1 MFASFR
7 QLGLVLLTLTAG
19 LSGCVVATS
28 TPEPIGSTVTTGNAS
43 IVLAWTVAGQ
53 PASSGCGAKGL
64 VSVEALVLDAAKA
77 KILGKAS
84 AACTAGQVTVS
95 NLPANNGVWLQVDGY
110 AASDPAGTPSWG
122 NDPVNGPFNLIANK
136 IVQPDAP
143 IDLVKLQG
151 GGTPTGQGNV
161 YVTWTVQGKPAA
173 SGCGDF
179 GINTVVVHVKD
190 DKKNELAYIE
200 APCTAGNATIAKV
213 PAGAMRYVQIDAF
226 GPKLPESWGNV
237 SLAGPFAVVANQTAS
252 APAAIDLDRR
262 SVLSFDWAFASGN
275 CASNGVSTVYVQ
287 VRDKNNQVVVPM
299 NDAWAAKPCDL
310 SASSSYDARVID
322 YAHATPTCA
331 IPPNAKGLVIC
342 NAPNGGI
349 GLMLTGTSA
358 NSTKPLVGGSMN
370 VLSYTAGTE
379 IDSLTPIVLA
389 PCSGANP
396 CQQP

>member
-7 QLGLVLLTLTAG
+7 QLGLMVLTLAAG
-19 LSGCVVATS
+19 LQGCVVATG
-28 TPEPIGSTVTTGNAS
+28 TPEPAGTTVNTGTAS
-43 IVLAWTVAGQ
+43 FVFAWTVAGQ

-64 VSVEALVLDAAKA
+64 VNVEALILDAAKA

-84 AACTAGQVTVS
+84 AACTAGQVTVG
-95 NLPANNGVWLQVDGY
+95 NLPAAGGVWLQVDGY
-110 AASDPAGTPSWG
+110 TASDPAGSPCWG
-122 NDPVNGPFNLIANK
+122 NDPLNGPFNLIANK
-136 IVQPDAP
+136 IGQPDAP
-143 IDLVKLQG
+143 IDLVKLQ
-151 GGTPTGQGNV
+151 GTPTGQGNV

-179 GINTVVVHVKD
+179 GITNVIVHVKD

-213 PAGAMRYVQIDAF
+213 PAGGARYVQIDAF
-226 GPKLPESWGNV
+226 GPKLPESWGNI
-237 SLAGPFAVVANQTAS
+237 SLAGPFPVVANQTAS

-262 SVLSFDWAFASGN
+262 SILSFDWAFATGT
-275 CASNGVSTVYVQ
+275 CASNGIATVYVQ
-287 VRDKNNQVVVPM
+287 VRDKYNQVVVPM
-299 NDAWAAKPCDL
+299 TDAWAAKPCDL

-331 IPPNAKGLVIC
+331 IPPNAKGLVVC
-342 NAPNGGI
+342 NAPAGGI

-358 NSTKPLVGGSMN
+358 SSTKPLVGGSMN
-370 VLSYTAGTE
+370 VLNYQAGTE
-379 IDSLTPIVLA
+379 VDSLTPILLA